1 MTRVIF
7 LFCPENHFCFA
18 NIFYR
23 CCSTG
28 GYHIKIVFCFLALV
42 TWGKS
47 KKKNPRIRK
56 PSQSYNFPITIS
68 DESLVNHWSLI
79 ETWELEQRHCTTGVH
94 DNCPVLL
101 QGCNYTER
109 CCTNHT
115 ALTTQKKSW
124 HFDFFWFPAVIF
136 FSKHVCLIQLKTKWR
151 RKNKDFQHLPINQQ
165 LQQCMFIYNIDS

>member
-1 MTRVIF
+1 MLNWDDDTRWNRESSV
-7 LFCPENHFCFA
+7 LNCC
-18 NIFYR
+18 

-28 GYHIKIVFCFLALV
+28 GHHIKIVFCFLVLV

-47 KKKNPRIRK
+47 KKKIRGFESRVK
-56 PSQSYNFPITIS
+56 LSYDFPITIS

-94 DNCPVLL
+94 DDCPVLL

-115 ALTTQKKSW
+115 ALTTQIKSW

-151 RKNKDFQHLPINQQ
+151 RKNKDFQHLPISRQ